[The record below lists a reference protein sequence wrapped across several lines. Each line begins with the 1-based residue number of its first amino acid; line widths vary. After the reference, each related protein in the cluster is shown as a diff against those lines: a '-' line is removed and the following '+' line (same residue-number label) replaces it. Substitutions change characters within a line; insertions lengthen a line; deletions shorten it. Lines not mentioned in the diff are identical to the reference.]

1 MFRGAL
7 VIGMAALMGRK
18 AILPM
23 VAVYCAIHFGKP
35 LGETISSVFGGFI
48 LGALAYQTRHIWGGV
63 IVHIL
68 IALSMEVLGNIHYY
82 SK

>member
-1 MFRGAL
+1 MVAVL
-7 VIGMAALMGRK
+7 GRK

-23 VAVYCAIHFGKP
+23 VAMYVCVHFGKP
-35 LGETISSVFGGFI
+35 LGETISSVFGGFM

-68 IALSMEVLGNIHYY
+68 VALSMEIMGIIHFYNH
-82 SK
+82 